1 MDDNP
6 YKSPQF
12 VGRAEP
18 NPGTWHPLTWAV
30 VGFAG
35 GTGLMAPLFLSVD
48 DLGPGLRNETP
59 MVSSEPT
66 MSDQPVT
73 PKPFQFSVRKLLV
86 FVGVLC
92 VVFALIAVV
101 LSTIRATIDAGKRN
115 TCGNNLKVIGMALHD
130 YHNVYGCF
138 PAPFSVDA
146 SGKPLHSWRV
156 AIEPFRGAVSTFQ
169 STFDFTLPWNHPK
182 NLKVSTPFADYGFTC
197 PGTPPGSGFTNYV
210 MVVGKKRRATSG
222 QTKDH
227 PDAIIV
233 VEIADSDIHWTEPRD
248 LNFDEM
254 SFTIND
260 KAKPSISSH
269 HPPGALVLYANGHV
283 RWLDEST
290 DPDELR
296 KLLTE
301 NFENASGR
309 KNQP

>member
-1 MDDNP
+1 
-6 YKSPQF
+6 
-12 VGRAEP
+12 
-18 NPGTWHPLTWAV
+18 
-30 VGFAG
+30 
-35 GTGLMAPLFLSVD
+35 
-48 DLGPGLRNETP
+48 
-59 MVSSEPT
+59 
-66 MSDQPVT
+66 MSDQP
-73 PKPFQFSVRKLLV
+73 PKQFQFSVRGLLR

-101 LSTIRATIDAGKRN
+101 FSIIRATIDAGKRN

-130 YHNVYGCF
+130 YHDAYGCF

-146 SGKPLHSWRV
+146 GGKPLHSWRV
-156 AIEPFRGAVSTFQ
+156 AIEPFRGVITNFQ

-182 NLKVSTPFADYGFTC
+182 NLKVSTPNTAYGFTC
-197 PGTPPGSGFTNYV
+197 PGTRSPPGSGFTNYV
-210 MVVGKKRRATSG
+210 MVVGQERGAGSGKKE
-222 QTKDH
+222 
-227 PDAIIV
+227 AIIV

-283 RWLDEST
+283 RWLDKST
-290 DPDELR
+290 DPDELK

-301 NFENASGR
+301 NLEEASVRR
-309 KNQP
+309 KR